1 MNRAIG
7 IIGGMGPEASVYM
20 YNLLIEQSIKFYRA
34 KNNEDFPEVIL
45 YSIPV
50 PDFISSEKNK
60 KKALR
65 ILLNSVNKMNK
76 LDLGSLSIACNT
88 AHLLLPEL
96 QRFSKTSF
104 TSMIEE
110 VVKNV
115 IKDKIKKVGL
125 LASPIT
131 IKSELYQ
138 VALQKENINIILP
151 SDSEIKLLNK
161 IIRNIIAGKTEEY
174 DSRQLVNIAN
184 KLIRRGAQGIILGC
198 TELPL
203 VFPKEFNKTVF
214 NSVKIL
220 SLALLQK
227 YYN

>member
-125 LASPIT
+125 LSSPIT